1 MFCDRATTSRFGIT
15 TMALLVLTI
24 LSTSAARA
32 AEDVNIYS
40 YRQPQLIAPLLM
52 AFTEKT
58 GIKANVVYAKS
69 GLIERIAAEGKNS
82 PVDVLLTVDIGRLTD
97 AKNRQLTQ
105 PVSTPAINDNIPATY
120 RDPEGHWIGLSQ
132 RARIIYASKKRVP
145 QTDITYE
152 ELADPKWKGKICAR
166 SGQHP
171 YNIAL
176 LASMIAHH
184 GVKEAENWAQ
194 GLKNNLARK
203 PSGSDR
209 GQVKGIF
216 AGECDIAIGNSYYM
230 AAMQT
235 NKKKPEQQ
243 EWAKSVRILFP
254 NAKDRGSHVN
264 ISGAVLAKNAPNKQ
278 NGVKLIEFLASA
290 EAQKI
295 YAEVVN
301 EYPLKTGV
309 TISARVSSWGVMKPD
324 TLPLEKIAKARKEA
338 SQIMDRVHFD
348 QGPGA

>member
-1 MFCDRATTSRFGIT
+1 MSCRLVTLSRFCGVFLCAFT
-15 TMALLVLTI
+15 AMTVFAG
-24 LSTSAARA
+24 AARA
-32 AEDVNIYS
+32 ADDVNIYS
-40 YRQPQLIAPLLM
+40 YRQPQLIAPLLE
-52 AFTEKT
+52 AFTAKT
-58 GIKANVVYAKS
+58 GIKANVVYAKN

-97 AKNRQLTQ
+97 AKKRQLTQ
-105 PVSTPAINDNIPATY
+105 PVSTPAINENIPATY
-120 RDPEGHWIGLSQ
+120 RDPNGHWIGLSQ
-132 RARIIYASKKRVP
+132 RARIIYASKERVA
-145 QTDITYE
+145 QSDITYE
-152 ELADPKWKGKICAR
+152 ELADPKWKGRICAR

-176 LASMIAHH
+176 LASIIAHH
-184 GVKEAENWAQ
+184 GAEKAEKWAQ

-235 NKKKPEQQ
+235 NEKKPEQQ
-243 EWAKSVRILFP
+243 QWANSVRILFP

-264 ISGAVLAKNAPNKQ
+264 ISGAVLAKHAPNTD
-278 NGVKLIEFLASA
+278 NGIKLIEFLAS
-290 EAQKI
+290 EEGQKI

-301 EYPLKTGV
+301 EYPLKAGV
-309 TISARVSSWGVMKPD
+309 AISKRVSSWGVLKPD
-324 TLPLEKIAKARKEA
+324 TLALEKIANERKQA

>member
-1 MFCDRATTSRFGIT
+1 MLGRLSVQSRFLVAAIGLFSGIAGT
-15 TMALLVLTI
+15 SNAVL
-24 LSTSAARA
+24 A
-32 AEDVNIYS
+32 AEEVNIYS
-40 YRQPQLIAPLLM
+40 YRQPQLIAPLLR

-69 GLIERIAAEGKNS
+69 GLIERMEAEGQNS

-97 AKNRQLTQ
+97 AKNRNLTQ
-105 PVSTPAINDNIPATY
+105 PVKTAAVDENIPATY
-120 RDPEGHWIGLSQ
+120 RDPKGHWIGLSQ
-132 RARIIYASKKRVP
+132 RARIIYASKDRVT
-145 QTDITYE
+145 QSDITYE
-152 ELADPKWKGKICAR
+152 ELAEPKWKGKICAR

-184 GVKEAENWAQ
+184 GIKKAEKWAQ

-235 NKKKPEQQ
+235 NTKKPEQQ
-243 EWAKSVRILFP
+243 EWANSVRILFP
-254 NAKDRGSHVN
+254 NANDRGTHVN
-264 ISGAVLAKNAPNKQ
+264 ISGAVLAKHAPSKD
-278 NGVKLIEFLASA
+278 NGLKLIDFLAS
-290 EAQKI
+290 EQGQKI
-295 YAEVVN
+295 YAEIVN
-301 EYPLKTGV
+301 EYPLKTGIP
-309 TISARVSSWGVMKPD
+309 ISERVNSWGTLKPD
-324 TLPLEKIAKARKEA
+324 ALALEKISGERRHA
-338 SQIMDRVHFD
+338 SEIMDRVRFD
-348 QGPGA
+348 QGPDA